1 MSISISVTSNVR
13 QEKNQS
19 IYQLTDS
26 PINQLDKNGE

>member
-19 IYQLTDS
+19 IYQLS
-26 PINQLDKNGE
+26 N